1 LSSHALAFMEQLR
14 ALSIEPGDEDLTAK
28 SLAALKTKLVE
39 EKATTRNMTL
49 YDIFICD
56 DLKFVIK

>member
-1 LSSHALAFMEQLR
+1 MEQLR

-39 EKATTRNMTL
+39 EKGHYKK
-49 YDIFICD
+49 YDI
-56 DLKFVIK
+56 V

>member
-1 LSSHALAFMEQLR
+1 MEQLR